1 VAPGVLQLS
10 FAAIFAFFW
19 MVLML
24 VLVLVLVLV
33 LMTLMVSGRLL
44 SPAFLM
50 LLLRSGTFRYRLVAV
65 RQTLKRRRRFMAP
78 AGL

>member
-1 VAPGVLQLS
+1 VAPGIFQLS

-19 MVLML
+19 IVLM
-24 VLVLVLVLV
+24 LVLVLV
-33 LMTLMVSGRLL
+33 LMTLMVSRRLL
-44 SPAFLM
+44 SSAFLM

-65 RQTLKRRRRFMAP
+65 RQTLKRRRRFVAP

>member
-19 MVLML
+19 IVLM
-24 VLVLVLVLV
+24 LVLVLV

-44 SPAFLM
+44 SLAFLM